1 MSQET
6 TVKNK
11 HLYFKNPDLDYFL
24 QYALACQT
32 YQGSAYGECLYAASQ
47 IDEDD
52 LESWIHAWTAV
63 AQKVEATGMNAETKG
78 HRFSAREAYLRAATY
93 YAVALIALSPRD
105 PRFRETFGTYRATFR
120 RSAAFQDIPFEMVSL
135 PFEGKFLSGYFL
147 RAEGSAEKRPTLI
160 VLGDRFAEELYF
172 WGGAPAATRRGY
184 HVLLIDQPGQGITPF
199 DGLYTRADAE
209 VPVGAMVDY
218 LCSRNEVDPSRIA
231 LYGIA
236 SAGYMATRAV
246 AFEKRI
252 SACIAD
258 TPLSDMESLM
268 MAEAPSSSHQSASE
282 SALRSTL
289 FDLTAWQVGKTQ
301 LSELFDV
308 FKGMKVDE
316 VSNITCPMLCLAS
329 TSEVAERIRQ
339 TRKIYESLSNPR
351 SALHLFTEEE
361 GADAHNQANNLSLL
375 HQVVFN
381 WLDEVYR
388 AE

>member
-1 MSQET
+1 MSEEKA
-6 TVKNK
+6 VKNK
-11 HLYFKNPDLDYFL
+11 HIYFKNSDLDYFL

-32 YQGSAYGECLYAASQ
+32 YQGSSYGECFSAASH
-47 IDEDD
+47 IHEED
-52 LESWIHAWTAV
+52 LESWIQAWTAV
-63 AQKVEATGMNAETKG
+63 AQKVEADGRNAEARG
-78 HRFSAREAYLRAATY
+78 HRISAREAYLRAATY
-93 YAVALIALSPRD
+93 YAVALIAMSPRD
-105 PRFRETFGTYRATFR
+105 LRFRETFGMYRATFR
-120 RSAAFQDIPFEMVSL
+120 RSGAIQDIPFETVDL
-135 PFEGKFLSGYFL
+135 PFEGKSLSGYFL
-147 RAEGSAEKRPTLI
+147 RAAGLSEKRPTLI

-218 LCSRNEVDPSRIA
+218 LSSRSEVDPSQIA

-246 AFEKRI
+246 SFEKRI

-258 TPLSDMESLM
+258 APLDDMESLM
-268 MAEAPSSSHQSASE
+268 MAEAPTSSHLPESG

-301 LSELFDV
+301 LSELFEV
-308 FKGMKVDE
+308 FKGMKVDD
-316 VSNITCPMLCLAS
+316 VSRITCPMLCLVS
-329 TSEVAERIRQ
+329 TGEVAERIRQ
-339 TRKIYESLSNPR
+339 TRKIYELLSNPKK
-351 SALHLFTEEE
+351 ALHLFTEEE

-375 HQVVFN
+375 HAIVFD
-381 WLDEVYR
+381 WLDEVYS
-388 AE
+388 AG